1 MNVFFET
8 FYKNPTAPW
17 RYVLGFEPG
26 LMLPENL
33 AVLRK
38 AQWNFGDSRAFAPW
52 AQKMRPE
59 DRLIIHATGGAVPK
73 LPELEWNYA
82 ATEIWIGRLP
92 RAANH
97 SNVSPPVQ

>member
-1 MNVFFET
+1 MDVFFKT

-38 AQWNFGDSRAFAPW
+38 AEWNFGDAHSYEPW
-52 AQKMRPE
+52 VEKMRPE
-59 DRLIIHATGGAVPK
+59 DRLIIHATGGAPPNLPK
-73 LPELEWNYA
+73 LEWNYA
-82 ATEIWIGRLP
+82 ATETWIGRLP
-92 RAANH
+92 CPVNDSAA
-97 SNVSPPVQ
+97 PQK